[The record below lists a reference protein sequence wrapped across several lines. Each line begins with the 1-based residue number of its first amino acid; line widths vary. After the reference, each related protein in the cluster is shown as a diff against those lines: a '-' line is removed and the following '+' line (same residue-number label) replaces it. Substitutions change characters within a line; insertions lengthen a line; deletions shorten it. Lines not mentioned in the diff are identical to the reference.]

1 MVVVAITKQDITS
14 NLDQDVLSTADVG
27 VEDQVYLQNLII
39 ENVYRRMGWAVEKD
53 VKMVEVLATACSNHK
68 SVMDHASAIV
78 TTDSDD
84 LVHDYKRIKVL
95 VV

>member
-1 MVVVAITKQDITS
+1 
-14 NLDQDVLSTADVG
+14 
-27 VEDQVYLQNLII
+27 
-39 ENVYRRMGWAVEKD
+39 
-53 VKMVEVLATACSNHK
+53 MVEVLATACSNHK